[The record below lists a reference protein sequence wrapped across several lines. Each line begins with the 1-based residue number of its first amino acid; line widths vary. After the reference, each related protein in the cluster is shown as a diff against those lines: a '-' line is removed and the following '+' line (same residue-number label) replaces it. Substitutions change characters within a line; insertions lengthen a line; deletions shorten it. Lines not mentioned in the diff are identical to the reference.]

1 MMEYEYEKYGIFVFI
16 VKISF
21 AFKVFFRHKF
31 MISINAVVILFNYH
45 RMVVSF
51 DQVKEKIFVA

>member
-1 MMEYEYEKYGIFVFI
+1 MKYEYEKYGIFVFI

-21 AFKVFFRHKF
+21 AFKVFFRQKF

-51 DQVKEKIFVA
+51 DHGYIAIFMP

>member
-1 MMEYEYEKYGIFVFI
+1 MKYEYEYEKYGIFVFI

-31 MISINAVVILFNYH
+31 MISINAVVFNYH
-45 RMVVSF
+45 RMVLSF
-51 DQVKEKIFVA
+51 GQDKQKIFVS